1 MATRTSV
8 NQSYQ
13 PRPIKFL
20 FEYNKA
26 WTTMLEND
34 PSLRDVEVAEVTKM
48 LACGMSLLGGK
59 RVECENESCQHGKD
73 IWFTC
78 SSRACSCCGKKS
90 TDNWI
95 AQQVN
100 RLPHCPWMHMTF
112 TMPDVFWPLFL
123 LNRHWL
129 DKLSQLA
136 VDNLLYAAK
145 QKGLKIGIFCA
156 LHTFGRRLTWHPH
169 VHASVTLGGINTYG
183 DWKALSYCHQKVEK
197 RWRNQLCDFLLS
209 QYDTIEMENSE
220 QSCRDYDEFR
230 RFINTQRQRFWHV
243 HFAKK
248 TQDPKAT
255 INYLGRYLKRPP
267 ISGAKLAHYRGEASL
282 SFRYLDHHTG
292 KYETEQVTQLEL
304 IKRLIQHI
312 PEKHCRMIRYFGFLA
327 NRVVGERLP
336 TVRCALGMAR
346 HPEPVSPI
354 RYGQMIKSFLRVDPF
369 ECILCGS
376 RLHVAVFHAGI
387 GRQPLV
393 NEALSRRGEAIT

>member
-1 MATRTSV
+1 MAVHTSV
-8 NQSYQ
+8 KTPYQ
-13 PRPIKFL
+13 PRPLNFL
-20 FEYNKA
+20 LEYNKA
-26 WTTMLEND
+26 WQQMLVND
-34 PSLRDVEVAEVTKM
+34 PTLRDVEISEVTKT
-48 LACGMSLLGGK
+48 LACGKPALGGK
-59 RVECENESCQHGKD
+59 TLHCEGDDCSHTKD

-78 SSRACSCCGKKS
+78 SSRACPRCGKKS

-95 AQQVN
+95 VQQVN
-100 RLPHCPWMHMTF
+100 LLPHCPWMHMTF
-112 TMPDVFWPLFL
+112 TMPHVLWPLFL
-123 LNRHWL
+123 HNRALL
-129 DKLSQLA
+129 DTLCQLA

-145 QKGLKIGIFCA
+145 RRGVKIGIFCA

-169 VHASVTLGGINTYG
+169 VHVSVTLGGITEHG
-183 DWKALSYCHQKVEK
+183 DWKDLSFCHKKVEK
-197 RWRNQLCDFLLS
+197 RWRHRLCDFLLS
-209 QYDTIEMENSE
+209 QYGSLNLEGAECH
-220 QSCRDYDEFR
+220 CRDFNEFR

-248 TQDPKAT
+248 TQHPKAT

-336 TVRCALGMAR
+336 TVRSALGMAR
-346 HPEPVSPI
+346 HPEPIPPSI
-354 RYGQMIKSFLRVDPF
+354 RSDG
-369 ECILCGS
+369 
-376 RLHVAVFHAGI
+376 
-387 GRQPLV
+387 
-393 NEALSRRGEAIT
+393 